1 MKKIILIPILF
12 LILIAPLFSQ
22 FQAVFKELSG
32 KVEVKAPLK
41 DWEPAQ
47 VDMIISKGTII
58 STGFRSTARL
68 EIGPSDLYV
77 KQLTRMELE
86 ELTMMKGTVTTGLN
100 LRVGKVEAR
109 VKTVEGLEHNF
120 KLRSPISTAA
130 VRGTRLVDNG
140 YTLKVLDGD
149 VLFFN
154 RLGQKRTVSAGEESE
169 TTGFDLPL
177 SGDDAR
183 MAGSSVNPHLGGR
196 GGLPGKPQ
204 AKTTITIILSWP

>member
-1 MKKIILIPILF
+1 MKKTILIPILF

-22 FQAVFKELSG
+22 LQAVFKELSG

-41 DWEPAQ
+41 EWEPAQ
-47 VDMIISKGTII
+47 LGMIISKGTII
-58 STGFRSTARL
+58 STGFKSTARL

-86 ELTMMKGTVTTGLN
+86 ELTMIKGTVTTGLN

-130 VRGTRLVDNG
+130 VRGTWLVDNG

-183 MAGSSVNPHLGGR
+183 MAGSSVNPDLGGR